1 MEILHN
7 YPTTL
12 LHSLEGL
19 HKDVDWEKLLRLQCA
34 NGSFLFSPASTA
46 CALAYTKDEKC
57 LDYLNKLL
65 LNFDNA
71 GIITVLNKP
80 GIISD
85 KLFAIF
91 TSNKMT

>member
-71 GIITVLNKP
+71 GIITVVNKP
-80 GIISD
+80 S
-85 KLFAIF
+85 
-91 TSNKMT
+91 